1 MRNHT
6 IISNLNNIK
15 SFFEKVYLYD
25 SFRNLRYNNN
35 DILFF
40 NFTNINLFQL
50 LDSEPNNV

>member
-40 NFTNINLFQL
+40 IFNNINLFQL